1 MGTLYRANLIAVTPA
16 GSVPDDLRPF
26 VEFKATLKKIDLD
39 RKQIV
44 AIFMIETTSCY
55 IPVFLN
61 PGMTTQSVK
70 DDLAEQEAEM
80 GFQSENVVE
89 EALKRISIEKKK

>member
-1 MGTLYRANLIAVTPA
+1 
-16 GSVPDDLRPF
+16 
-26 VEFKATLKKIDLD
+26 
-39 RKQIV
+39 
-44 AIFMIETTSCY
+44 MIETTSCY

-61 PGMTTQSVK
+61 PGMTIQSVK